1 MHPNDTAI
9 RIAIV
14 DDHQIVIDGI
24 KALLNTSDKFI
35 IVIDTTSPVA
45 LLEALE
51 HIEVDLLL
59 TDVMMP
65 GMDGRVLSKKVKER
79 FPQINILALSMSG
92 EGEIINQMIE
102 ESDIAGY
109 LLKNISKEELTS
121 AILKISNGGIYFPE
135 EVLKEMALSYDS
147 KKAEPIN
154 LTIREVEIIRL
165 IEKEYSNKQ
174 IASSLYI
181 SERTVETHRKNIY
194 RKTNKNTVIGLIK
207 FAYENK
213 LLQ

>member
-1 MHPNDTAI
+1 MPATDTPI

-24 KALLNTSDKFI
+24 KALLNTSHRFS
-35 IVIDTTSPVA
+35 IVIDTTSPIA

-51 HIEVDLLL
+51 HTPADLLL

-65 GMDGRVLSKKVKER
+65 VMDGRALAKKVKER
-79 FPQINILALSMSG
+79 FPHIHILALSMSG
-92 EGEIINQMIE
+92 EGEIINEMIE

-135 EVLKEMALSYDS
+135 EVLKEMTLSYDS
-147 KKAEPIN
+147 KKAEPVN
-154 LTIREVEIIRL
+154 LTNREVELIRL

-174 IASSLYI
+174 IASTLFI

-194 RKTNKNTVIGLIK
+194 RKTGKNTVLGLIK